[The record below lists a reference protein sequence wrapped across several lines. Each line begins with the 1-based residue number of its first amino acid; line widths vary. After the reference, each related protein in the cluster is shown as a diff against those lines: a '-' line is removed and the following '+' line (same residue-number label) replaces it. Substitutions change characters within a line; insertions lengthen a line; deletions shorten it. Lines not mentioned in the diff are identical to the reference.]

1 MRPCFFCRKR
11 ICKIYHLNFINANA
25 VANSIAS
32 LTCDASVP
40 WNWYF
45 ITKKKKN
52 QYGTRSIIWQ
62 GKNCCR
68 KASRVSESRLFL
80 TQGRYQLTQP
90 TTVKAFPGLFLLFFS
105 FLLLLWIMLE
115 IQTILQNF
123 LQTTNMVSDYW

>member
-1 MRPCFFCRKR
+1 MSPCFFCRKR

-45 ITKKKKN
+45 IKKKKKPVWHQVN
-52 QYGTRSIIWQ
+52 HMTR
-62 GKNCCR
+62 KKCCR

-90 TTVKAFPGLFLLFFS
+90 TKVKAFPGLFLLFFS

-115 IQTILQNF
+115 IQTILQIF